1 MWQDSD
7 NKCGITFIITLEVGK
22 QNFNSNE
29 TKTTFLKNKRDKA
42 IREQSRDKL

>member
-1 MWQDSD
+1 MWRDSD
-7 NKCGITFIITLEVGK
+7 NKCGITFIITLGVGK

-42 IREQSRDKL
+42 LRAEIRYN